1 MFFFVSPPPLGQLLV
16 LYYSRWQKLATHLG
30 IVRIYRDLQTGVR
43 FDRDRHI
50 RLICTA
56 TGRQGG
62 SVEAVK
68 ILAYL

>member
-1 MFFFVSPPPLGQLLV
+1 MYIYIFFCISAAPGPARGTV
-16 LYYSRWQKLATHLG
+16 LFQVATHLG
-30 IVRIYRDLQTGVR
+30 IVRIYPDLQTGVR

-62 SVEAVK
+62 SVEASK
-68 ILAYL
+68 ILDFL